1 MMLNMKMIITTTL
14 ILCGIGSSYAQ
25 QDLINTLQ
33 KQAVTNDSLNKVI
46 NKYEQSDNEN
56 RVKLLSLQDTIKI
69 LKSDLSKLEKFK
81 AEKKNLDNQLKQKS
95 DSVTILKS
103 NLSDKDKQLKNKE
116 QKTKQEVK
124 EARESSKNEIVTR
137 IVGYYKNKSFDDLI
151 KLSTQQSILND
162 RQIFGSTTDIESLL
176 SDLEKYFT
184 AKKLLENKLDA
195 TKIKNAEKQLSQ
207 IKLESASLD
216 KLINTVENY
225 QILNDGL
232 KETINK
238 IMALDGQ
245 ESVVGLS
252 KETQNKKF
260 IKIMTD
266 ISYYIFNYDFNHLDY
281 PYLSDVV
288 LEIIKR
294 KAPNPDADISDLL
307 QKL

>member
-81 AEKKNLDNQLKQKS
+81 AEKKNLDNQLKHKS

-207 IKLESASLD
+207 IKLESTSLD

-307 QKL
+307 KKL